1 MHLLQIRDHR
11 DLHLDDL
18 DRRDVE
24 LHQLMDLNCDMDLM
38 QMVHLLHLDVV
49 QNLDELVRRH
59 RQDAEHLDV
68 QQNLDV
74 VHLDVEHLDAQH
86 PLDAEVGAE
95 LRHQLRMDYFLDA
108 VDVELLPR
116 LRMDCYLDAVQ
127 QVRPELVELQVLAL
141 LVHLELLHVRL
152 LLMQRQLVQLHVM
165 PSVRQDRH
173 RALLQVLLQV
183 QDLPLALR
191 QQLSSLLLSLPASH
205 R

>member
-1 MHLLQIRDHR
+1 
-11 DLHLDDL
+11 
-18 DRRDVE
+18 
-24 LHQLMDLNCDMDLM
+24 
-38 QMVHLLHLDVV
+38 
-49 QNLDELVRRH
+49 
-59 RQDAEHLDV
+59 
-68 QQNLDV
+68 
-74 VHLDVEHLDAQH
+74 
-86 PLDAEVGAE
+86 
-95 LRHQLRMDYFLDA
+95 MDYFLDA

-165 PSVRQDRH
+165 PSVRQDPH

>member
-18 DRRDVE
+18 DRRDVA

-38 QMVHLLHLDVV
+38 QMVYLLHLDVV

-74 VHLDVEHLDAQH
+74 VHLDVEHLDAQR
-86 PLDAEVGAE
+86 PLDAEVDAE

-108 VDVELLPR
+108 VDVELPRR
-116 LRMDCYLDAVQ
+116 LRMDCYLDVVQ
-127 QVRPELVELQVLAL
+127 QVRPERELQVLVRQA
-141 LVHLELLHVRL
+141 HLELLHVQQ
-152 LLMQRQLVQLHVM
+152 LLMQRQLVQLHVK
-165 PSVRQDRH
+165 PLALQDRH
-173 RALLQVLLQV
+173 RALLRVRQQVL
-183 QDLPLALR
+183 D
-191 QQLSSLLLSLPASH
+191 
-205 R
+205 

>member
-1 MHLLQIRDHR
+1 MHLLQIRDRR

-38 QMVHLLHLDVV
+38 QMAHLLHLDVV

-74 VHLDVEHLDAQH
+74 VHLDVVHLDAQH
-86 PLDAEVGAE
+86 PWDVVVGAE

-108 VDVELLPR
+108 VDAELLPR

-127 QVRPELVELQVLAL
+127 LVHPVLVELQVLVRQ
-141 LVHLELLHVRL
+141 VHLELLHVQL
-152 LLMQRQLVQLHVM
+152 LLMQRQLVQLHVK
-165 PSVRQDRH
+165 P
-173 RALLQVLLQV
+173 
-183 QDLPLALR
+183 
-191 QQLSSLLLSLPASH
+191 
-205 R
+205 